1 MVLRVLR
8 GSRDKRVLDL
18 GLDQISTYNLMH
30 EKRQELNALC
40 DFLEADGYLRVN
52 PEHSTLEPEERARD
66 VLFRGKQLLMPVLAS
81 PEPAPKASQKGAKK
95 QTAPLPS
102 GADDLFGVLRE
113 TRMKIAQRENVPAY
127 IVCSNSTL
135 LDMAEKA
142 PETMDALLAVSGIGE
157 VKACRYG
164 EDFLSAIRNYQ
175 RGK

>member
-1 MVLRVLR
+1 
-8 GSRDKRVLDL
+8 
-18 GLDQISTYNLMH
+18 
-30 EKRQELNALC
+30 
-40 DFLEADGYLRVN
+40 
-52 PEHSTLEPEERARD
+52 
-66 VLFRGKQLLMPVLAS
+66 MPVLAS
-81 PEPAPKASQKGAKK
+81 PEPTPKASQKGAKK
-95 QTAPLPS
+95 QAAPAAS

-164 EDFLSAIRNYQ
+164 EDFLSAIRNYK

>member
-1 MVLRVLR
+1 
-8 GSRDKRVLDL
+8 
-18 GLDQISTYNLMH
+18 
-30 EKRQELNALC
+30 
-40 DFLEADGYLRVN
+40 
-52 PEHSTLEPEERARD
+52 
-66 VLFRGKQLLMPVLAS
+66 MPVLDT
-81 PEPAPKASQKGAKK
+81 PEPAPKVSRKDTKK
-95 QTAPLPS
+95 QTASLPS

-113 TRMKIAQRENVPAY
+113 TRMQIAQRENVPAY

-142 PETMDALLAVSGIGE
+142 PETMDALLSVSGIGE

>member
-1 MVLRVLR
+1 
-8 GSRDKRVLDL
+8 
-18 GLDQISTYNLMH
+18 
-30 EKRQELNALC
+30 
-40 DFLEADGYLRVN
+40 
-52 PEHSTLEPEERARD
+52 
-66 VLFRGKQLLMPVLAS
+66 MPVLAS

-95 QTAPLPS
+95 QAAPAAS

-113 TRMKIAQRENVPAY
+113 TRMQIAQRENVPAY